1 MSEPVKQNQLSGEFV
16 EDILI
21 KLKSLKLSS
30 LSITFQRICRE
41 GDSWAVVI
49 EGTDPVGG
57 GRPYGA
63 YPPGVMD
70 SDKDPLVALTYA
82 EMSGGSARGLAASLR
97 LATQSF
103 LNSYVALLQKY
114 EGKLMEDLEDL
125 HCEISASTVRQATK

>member
-1 MSEPVKQNQLSGEFV
+1 MSEPVKQNQLSGESV

-63 YPPGVMD
+63 YPPGAMD
-70 SDKDPLVALTYA
+70 VNDEDLLVALTYA
-82 EMSGGSARGLAASLR
+82 EMEGGARGLAASLR

-114 EGKLMEDLEDL
+114 EGKLMGDLEDL